1 MKCFRKKYVYLNLD
15 FYSFI
20 LIFFAF
26 KIEFKHIV
34 IDKIIQMSIVDIVTS
49 DVKNPLHI
57 PRSKHKTP
65 KLDLNEDFE
74 FLPIDWYEC
83 DIEDINVPRKG
94 YYLNCEHNKSY
105 GIFVFGVTST
115 GESVCLKLNNYFP
128 YFYIQVPDDFNDIQA
143 EDLKNAFSMENIE
156 KTCKNDIE
164 EAFDDAERN
173 QIKFMSKYYKTAI
186 KMENCTFEKSQI
198 FWSFMNGQLF
208 RFLKISTVSKNS
220 IKFLTRYLKEEVD
233 LEIGNKVE
241 PIKYLQ
247 FESDLDI
254 LLRFFHDAKI
264 QPSNWIKIPGGC
276 LNRESRQ
283 SKCQINLSCNW
294 NDLVCLDKTEIPP
307 IIVASF
313 DIEAD
318 SSHGDFPLARKD
330 CKKLANQLVITWIR
344 DATIIKKEKKK
355 DNSNPKYNKAIQ
367 NHNLG
372 AKFFDYR
379 IKQAIGFPI
388 DEDKKDDDIDL
399 IYLKMINFAHILQ
412 SEAYYDMTKLI
423 HKICSRSL
431 VKVKADTKV
440 KKAVNTVMERQDKI
454 IESNGYITYDDF
466 VDLIETVAKN
476 EKIDVDFF
484 KNKILTKDIM
494 VRFVNQEL
502 NRLFGYAEGDKVIQI
517 GTVFWRYGE
526 TKPFHNNIITLK
538 GCASFKVG
546 DKDCEVIAKNDEYEV
561 LAEWSKLIRKYD
573 PDIITGYNIFGF
585 DESFLYDRLLELVGN
600 FTKRKITNE
609 DIRILQQSNDRFNK
623 FINLTRLTDEVLM
636 TIPDARGKLN
646 LKQLSSSALGENY
659 LYYFNMPG
667 RVQIDLLKVCQASMD
682 KLPSYKLDD
691 VAEHY
696 ISGDIFGFNYD
707 DEYDGQKQSRYLH
720 SKNIKELEVG
730 NFIIISM
737 KTTGQ
742 KLYDGEKL
750 KIINIDRT
758 PINDKEGKP
767 IKNTGIVEIE
777 KPIDKNCLETLPQWG
792 IGKDDVS
799 PKDIFRLQ
807 KGSDYD
813 RSIIA
818 KYCIQDCALLI
829 RLIQRLDTIPNNF
842 GMSNVCLVPFSYIFM
857 RGQGIKIFSLIV
869 NECSNNNYKLPVLE
883 KVEPEEVDLDI
894 ADKPIASL
902 GNIDDDDDEKK
913 KKKYEDKEETGNTVF
928 QLKNDFN
935 VIKMTQDSYEGA
947 IVLTPKPNIYT
958 EPITVL
964 DFSSLYPSEMI
975 ANDLSHDRIC
985 EDQYWLGKKG
995 AKRIKKLGLDYVD
1008 IEYDNF
1014 AWIDPNNHN
1023 KGKKKIGVNVTRF
1036 IVDKKEKGLLSRI
1049 LMKLLDARKATK
1061 KRIKTEPDPNKA
1073 TILDGL
1079 QLAYKLTANSLYGQ
1093 CGARTSKI
1101 FKKAIAASCT
1111 AGGRKRIYTARDYC
1125 LENNPGCDVVYGDT
1139 DSVFVK
1145 FNLQYDD
1152 GTYPQTD
1159 LEKIQRS
1166 MDIGLAIQ
1174 QKLKD
1179 DKVFPHPHDL
1189 EYEKVFYPLILIT
1202 KKRYIG
1208 MKYEFDPKKGKKTSM
1223 GVVTKRRDNAP
1234 ILKHSFIGV
1243 TDTIMKEK
1251 NIPKSIQFIKDVCYD
1266 MINDK
1271 FELNMFIISKTL
1283 REYYKDPESI
1293 AHKVLADRM
1302 TERDPGNKPSCNER
1316 LPYIYIKIDEQPGIS
1331 YLQGDRIEHVNY
1343 VRENDCQVDYETYIT
1358 NQIMKPVS
1366 QIFELVIDRIPGY
1379 PYDAEYFDRLEVKYY
1394 NKYDGDLIKTAK
1406 KISELKHKLI
1416 RKLIFEEIL
1425 VYAYN
1430 KIHNVNTIDNYF
1442 TVKKADK
1449 DKIVIKKVNKSDVKS
1464 NDGNS
1469 IKTLEIKK
1477 LKQGSIFDFLE

>member
-1 MKCFRKKYVYLNLD
+1 M
-15 FYSFI
+15 
-20 LIFFAF
+20 
-26 KIEFKHIV
+26 
-34 IDKIIQMSIVDIVTS
+34 
-49 DVKNPLHI
+49 
-57 PRSKHKTP
+57 
-65 KLDLNEDFE
+65 
-74 FLPIDWYEC
+74 
-83 DIEDINVPRKG
+83 
-94 YYLNCEHNKSY
+94 
-105 GIFVFGVTST
+105 
-115 GESVCLKLNNYFP
+115 
-128 YFYIQVPDDFNDIQA
+128 
-143 EDLKNAFSMENIE
+143 
-156 KTCKNDIE
+156 
-164 EAFDDAERN
+164 
-173 QIKFMSKYYKTAI
+173 
-186 KMENCTFEKSQI
+186 
-198 FWSFMNGQLF
+198 
-208 RFLKISTVSKNS
+208 
-220 IKFLTRYLKEEVD
+220 
-233 LEIGNKVE
+233 
-241 PIKYLQ
+241 
-247 FESDLDI
+247 
-254 LLRFFHDAKI
+254 
-264 QPSNWIKIPGGC
+264 
-276 LNRESRQ
+276 
-283 SKCQINLSCNW
+283 
-294 NDLVCLDKTEIPP
+294 
-307 IIVASF
+307 
-313 DIEAD
+313 
-318 SSHGDFPLARKD
+318 
-330 CKKLANQLVITWIR
+330 
-344 DATIIKKEKKK
+344 
-355 DNSNPKYNKAIQ
+355 
-367 NHNLG
+367 
-372 AKFFDYR
+372 
-379 IKQAIGFPI
+379 
-388 DEDKKDDDIDL
+388 
-399 IYLKMINFAHILQ
+399 
-412 SEAYYDMTKLI
+412 
-423 HKICSRSL
+423 
-431 VKVKADTKV
+431 
-440 KKAVNTVMERQDKI
+440 
-454 IESNGYITYDDF
+454 
-466 VDLIETVAKN
+466 
-476 EKIDVDFF
+476 
-484 KNKILTKDIM
+484 
-494 VRFVNQEL
+494 
-502 NRLFGYAEGDKVIQI
+502 
-517 GTVFWRYGE
+517 
-526 TKPFHNNIITLK
+526 
-538 GCASFKVG
+538 
-546 DKDCEVIAKNDEYEV
+546 
-561 LAEWSKLIRKYD
+561 
-573 PDIITGYNIFGF
+573 
-585 DESFLYDRLLELVGN
+585 
-600 FTKRKITNE
+600 
-609 DIRILQQSNDRFNK
+609 
-623 FINLTRLTDEVLM
+623 
-636 TIPDARGKLN
+636 
-646 LKQLSSSALGENY
+646 
-659 LYYFNMPG
+659 
-667 RVQIDLLKVCQASMD
+667 
-682 KLPSYKLDD
+682 
-691 VAEHY
+691 
-696 ISGDIFGFNYD
+696 
-707 DEYDGQKQSRYLH
+707 H

-1061 KRIKTEPDPNKA
+1061 KRSKTEPDPNKA

-1394 NKYDGDLIKTAK
+1394 NKYDADLIKTAK